1 MKHLLFLVLGLVATE
16 ASMGIAMAGEP
27 AHSVSV
33 AQCFKVN
40 ALLKMDGD
48 HYWADWKNSCP
59 YTIDSV
65 YIAVEFA
72 DGVGKSVGNGLW
84 ALHLVGPGLARVIR
98 LSTPATSGVYERVVV
113 RKITTDLEQA
123 LSFGRGSSPA
133 VAAGQ

>member
-1 MKHLLFLVLGLVATE
+1 MKHLLVLALLAPG
-16 ASMGIAMAGEP
+16 MALAADP
-27 AHSVSV
+27 SV

-65 YIAVEFA
+65 YVAVEFA
-72 DGVGKSVGNGLW
+72 DRLGNHVGNGLW

-98 LSTPATSGVYERVVV
+98 LSAPATTAAFERITVS
-113 RKITTDLEQA
+113 RITTDLEQA
-123 LSFGRGSSPA
+123 LGRPLSSSPERA
-133 VAAGQ
+133 FR

>member
-1 MKHLLFLVLGLVATE
+1 MKRLLLLAFLGAGMGLA
-16 ASMGIAMAGEP
+16 ADP
-27 AHSVSV
+27 AV

-48 HYWADWKNSCP
+48 HYWADWKNACP

-65 YIAVEFA
+65 YVNVEFS
-72 DGVGKSVGNGLW
+72 DRGGKSVGNGLW

-98 LSTPATSGVYERVVV
+98 LSAPVTSAAFERIHV

-123 LSFGRGSSPA
+123 LGLLPGR
-133 VAAGQ
+133 

>member
-1 MKHLLFLVLGLVATE
+1 MNRLLLLGLCA
-16 ASMGIAMAGEP
+16 GGLAMAEDP
-27 AHSVSV
+27 SV
-33 AQCFKVN
+33 AKCFKVN

-65 YIAVEFA
+65 YISVEFA
-72 DGVGKSVGNGLW
+72 DRRGKSVGNGLW

-98 LSTPATSGVYERVVV
+98 LSTPVTSGDFQRILV

-123 LSFGRGSSPA
+123 LERIEAIPA
-133 VAAGQ
+133 ARAAQ

>member
-1 MKHLLFLVLGLVATE
+1 MKRLMLCVALFVPGMGLA
-16 ASMGIAMAGEP
+16 ADPG
-27 AHSVSV
+27 V

-48 HYWADWKNSCP
+48 HYWADWKNACP

-65 YIAVEFA
+65 YVAVEFR
-72 DGVGKSVGNGLW
+72 DRLGKTVGDGLW

-98 LSTPATSGVYERVVV
+98 LSAPVTSSTFEGIHV

-123 LSFGRGSSPA
+123 LGLHHSTT
-133 VAAGQ
+133 Q